1 MDSMV
6 YAWQL
11 VSVNHIV
18 QVNTWFAH
26 GLHMVYAR
34 FTQGLRKV
42 YPRFTHGL
50 RMVYAWF
57 THGLRMV
64 YANVDSIV
72 SKDLSMI
79 CMFTLFLGI
88 LT

>member
-1 MDSMV
+1 MRKLRMV

-11 VSVNHIV
+11 VSVTVNHTV
-18 QVNTWFAH
+18 QANTWFAH
-26 GLHMVYAR
+26 VYAR
-34 FTQGLRKV
+34 YTHV
-42 YPRFTHGL
+42 YARFTHGL

-57 THGLRMV
+57 AHV
-64 YANVDSIV
+64 YSIV

-79 CMFTLFLGI
+79 RMFTLFLGI